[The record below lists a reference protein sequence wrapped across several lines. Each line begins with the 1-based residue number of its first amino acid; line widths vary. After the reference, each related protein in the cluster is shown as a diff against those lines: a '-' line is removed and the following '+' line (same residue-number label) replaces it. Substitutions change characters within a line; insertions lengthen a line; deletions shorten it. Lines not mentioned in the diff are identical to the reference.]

1 MKQSAR
7 VIAGGTI
14 AVGALFM
21 ASGSAEAAAK
31 GAAYFDGKTLIWI
44 VGSAP
49 GGGHDFFARL
59 ISRHIKKAIP
69 GLNVAVKNRPGA
81 GHIIAANIIYAA
93 KPNGLKIG
101 SFSTGLVY
109 SQIQKRKGIRFDL
122 AKMSW
127 IGKAQ
132 SDWRVASVA
141 ANSKDYKT
149 IQDIF
154 NSKRPVKFS
163 ASGVG
168 AGSYNDA
175 FMFST
180 AYKISRKII
189 VGYSGSS
196 AALGLLR
203 GETDVLMGGMS
214 SGLGYVRAGQV
225 KIVLQ
230 FGKVLPGVPDARDF
244 AKTPAQKALS
254 AMMENQ
260 GKLSRITTGPPKM
273 VPDRLAALRA
283 GYKTALTSK
292 QLIDEATRA
301 KRELDPLYGEDV
313 HKAIVAI
320 LNQPPEIMDMLKELS
335 KQKVAMVKHTGPVSI
350 VKRGGRRI
358 SIKVGGKDLKAKV
371 SGSRTT
377 VTLNGKN
384 VKRKKIKVGMT
395 CTFTWPRANS
405 EAKRID
411 CKG

>member
-1 MKQSAR
+1 MKNTVSILA
-7 VIAGGTI
+7 VFALAGATF
-14 AVGALFM
+14 AA
-21 ASGSAEAAAK
+21 APAEAAKK
-31 GAAYFDGKTLIWI
+31 GAAFFDGKTLTWV

-59 ISRHIKKAIP
+59 ISRHMQISIP
-69 GLNVAVKNRPGA
+69 GLKTVVKNRPGA
-81 GHIIAANIIYAA
+81 GHIIAANLIYRA
-93 KPNGLKIG
+93 KPNGLTVG
-101 SFSTGLVY
+101 SFTTGLVY
-109 SQIQKRKGIRFDL
+109 SQIQKKKGIRFDL

-132 SDWRVASVA
+132 SDRRVASVA

-149 IQDIF
+149 IEDIF

-175 FMFST
+175 FMFSA
-180 AYKISRKII
+180 AYNISRKII

-214 SGLGYVRAGQV
+214 SGLGYVRAGQL

-230 FGKVLPGVPDARDF
+230 FGKVLPGIPDARDF
-244 AKTPAQKALS
+244 AKTPVQKALS
-254 AMMENQ
+254 TMMENQ
-260 GKLSRITTGPPKM
+260 GKLSRITAGPPKM

-283 GYKTALTSK
+283 GYKAAVTSK
-292 QLIDEATRA
+292 QLIAEAKRA
-301 KRELDPLYGEDV
+301 KRDIDPLIGEDV
-313 HKAIVAI
+313 RKAIIAI
-320 LNQPPEIMDMLKELS
+320 LNQPPEIMGMLAELS
-335 KQKVAMVKHTGPVSI
+335 KQKVDMVRHTGPVTKI
-350 VKRGGRRI
+350 KRGGRRI
-358 SIKVGGKDLKAKV
+358 IIKVGGKELTAKV
-371 SGSRTT
+371 SGSRTKVT
-377 VTLNGKN
+377 VNGKST
-384 VKRKKIKVGMT
+384 KRKNVKVGMT

-405 EAKRID
+405 EAKRVD

>member
-7 VIAGGTI
+7 VIAVGTI

-21 ASGSAEAAAK
+21 ATSNAEAAAK
-31 GAAYFDGKTLIWI
+31 GAAYFNGKTLTWI

-59 ISRHIKKAIP
+59 ISRHLKKAIP

-93 KPNGLKIG
+93 KPNGLMIG

-141 ANSKDYKT
+141 VNSKDFKT
-149 IQDIF
+149 IEDIF

-163 ASGVG
+163 ASGIG

-189 VGYSGSS
+189 VGYSGSA

-260 GKLSRITTGPPKM
+260 GKLSRITTGPPKV

-313 HKAIVAI
+313 HKAIIAI
-320 LNQPPEIMDMLKELS
+320 LNQPPEIMGMLNDLS

-358 SIKVGGKDLKAKV
+358 SIKVGGKNLKAKI

-377 VTLNGKN
+377 VILNGKK

-405 EAKRID
+405 EAKQID

>member
-1 MKQSAR
+1 MKRSIR
-7 VIAGGTI
+7 VVTVSIA
-14 AVGALFM
+14 AAGALVMTAGF
-21 ASGSAEAAAK
+21 AAAAEK
-31 GAAYFDGKTLIWI
+31 GAAYFKGKTLTWV

-59 ISRHIKKAIP
+59 ISRHLKKAIP
-69 GLNVAVKNRPGA
+69 GLNIAVKNRPGA
-81 GHIIAANIIYAA
+81 GHIIAANLVYAA
-93 KPNGLKIG
+93 KPNGLTVG

-109 SQIQKRKGIRFDL
+109 SQIQNRKGIRFDL

-132 SDWRVASVA
+132 SDWRVASIAV
-141 ANSKDYKT
+141 NSKDYKT

-154 NSKRPVKFS
+154 NSKRPVVFS

-175 FMFST
+175 FMFSS
-180 AYKISRKII
+180 AYGISRKIV

-196 AALGLLR
+196 AALGMLR

-214 SGLGYVRAGQV
+214 SGLTYVRAGQL

-230 FGKVLPGVPDARDF
+230 FGKVLPGIPDARDF
-244 AKTPAQKALS
+244 AKTPVQKALS
-254 AMMENQ
+254 TMMENQ

-283 GYKTALTSK
+283 GYKKAVTSK
-292 QLIDEATRA
+292 MLIDEAKRA
-301 KRELDPLYGEDV
+301 KRDLDPLYGEDV
-313 HKAIVAI
+313 RKAIVAI
-320 LNQPPEIMDMLKELS
+320 LNQPPEIMGMLRALS
-335 KQKVAMVKHTGPVSI
+335 KQKVAMVTHTGPVSKI
-350 VKRGGRRI
+350 KRGGRRI
-358 SIKVGGKDLKAKV
+358 IITVGGKALTAKV

-377 VTLNGKN
+377 VVLNGKKT
-384 VKRKKIKVGMT
+384 KRKNIKVGMI